1 MSTTHLDSAVIEQIV
16 QEVIRRLL
24 DRGVGV
30 VDAVGSDEATTKLQL
45 ADRLVTL
52 ATLRDRLDGV
62 GEVLV
67 ARRAVVTPAV
77 IDELNDRG
85 IRLMRRGIETS

>member
-1 MSTTHLDSAVIEQIV
+1 MSSTPLDSALFEQIV

-24 DRGVGV
+24 QRGVGV
-30 VDAVGSDEATTKLQL
+30 GDAVVSTPPATELEL
-45 ADRLVTL
+45 DDRLVTL
-52 ATLRDRLDGV
+52 ATLQNRLDGV
-62 GEVLV
+62 GKLVV

-85 IRLMRRGIETS
+85 IKLMRKEIGTG